1 MNKYSLTH
9 LVVGFLLALASTT
22 SLDGAK
28 KNLLKRE
35 HSSSPV
41 LVENPLLK
49 HRRVAPPA
57 DELIDA
63 PLTIQPST
71 NTLPA
76 RTTVLMQPAPAA
88 PQITM
93 PIFSRTMHR
102 EAATVRTTTSGA
114 AVIASLP
121 ATVPTVTNL
130 IEDTKTGNVLAVKHL
145 LSSGADVNQVDDE
158 GFTALIWAT
167 CKGHL
172 KIVRLLLDAGADPNA
187 TSRKQRVTA
196 YMYAHF
202 YKKIAIARSLK
213 EHIVRQCG
221 DNEELARSIMIQ
233 QELALIESRG
243 ARSTKAN
250 LCPILTQEIAPV
262 IAQVS
267 AKMGGPE
274 HFTIKYDNSISP
286 STCPAT
292 ETIFITSQVIRQLL
306 TNIPEGKKEQYSAI
320 FADIIAHEIG
330 HNIDPEWHQT
340 KAVMENRNTFFKK
353 LLSRLTT
360 LNLSVPALLLALAH
374 SDTHI
379 ELATAV
385 FTGAMCGSTA
395 LVALNQLNN
404 LRLQRKLE
412 YNADRLSLTGGEDV
426 ATAPARWAELF
437 KNAERYMHDLIK
449 TDCANALS
457 QAKDAFVQKSP
468 SMLWEATKTAG
479 LAGCKWLYMH
489 GPNWI
494 RIHPHDEKRIK
505 HIQKHAKL
513 MTGAANAAE

>member
-1 MNKYSLTH
+1 
-9 LVVGFLLALASTT
+9 LAK
-22 SLDGAK
+22 K

-121 ATVPTVTNL
+121 PIVPAVTNL

-187 TSRKQRVTA
+187 TSRKQLPTA
-196 YMYAHF
+196 YMYARF
-202 YKKIAIARSLK
+202 YKRIVIADTLK

-221 DNEELARSIMIQ
+221 GSQELARSLMIQ
-233 QELALIESRG
+233 QELTLIESRG
-243 ARSTKAN
+243 ASCTKAN
-250 LCPILTQEIAPV
+250 LCPILTEEIAPV

-267 AKMGGPE
+267 TKMSGPE
-274 HFTIKYDNSISP
+274 HFIIKYDNKIIP
-286 STCPAT
+286 HTNPET
-292 ETIFITSQVIRQLL
+292 KTIFITSQVIRQLL
-306 TNIPEGKKEQYSAI
+306 INIPESKKELYYAI
-320 FADIIAHEIG
+320 FTDIIAHEVG
-330 HNIDPEWHQT
+330 HNIDSEWHLIKGKMSQRKT
-340 KAVMENRNTFFKK
+340 ILKD
-353 LLSRLTT
+353 LLQRLIN
-360 LNLSVPALLLALAH
+360 LNLSIPALLLALAH

-379 ELATAV
+379 ALTTTIFAGAICSLAAI
-385 FTGAMCGSTA
+385 A
-395 LVALNQLNN
+395 ALNELNN
-404 LRLQRKLE
+404 LRLARRLE
-412 YNADRLSLTGGEDV
+412 YNADRLSLTGVADV
-426 ATAPARWAELF
+426 ANAPARWTELF
-437 KNAERYMHDLIK
+437 KNAETYMHNLLR
-449 TDCANALS
+449 TDCASAFS
-457 QAKDAFVQKSP
+457 QAKDAFTQKSP
-468 SMLWEATKTAG
+468 SMLWGAAKTAG